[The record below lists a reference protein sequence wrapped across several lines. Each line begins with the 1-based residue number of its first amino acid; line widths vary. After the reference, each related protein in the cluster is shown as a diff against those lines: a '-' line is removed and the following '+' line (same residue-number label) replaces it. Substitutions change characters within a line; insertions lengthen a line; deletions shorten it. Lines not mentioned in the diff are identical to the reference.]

1 LFIKGIAYLSGLTP
15 VEARTDTLKPLPMN
29 ASLLVTAR
37 VERDELYIPVRKP
50 PERSVL

>member
-15 VEARTDTLKPLPMN
+15 VEARTNALESLPVD
-29 ASLLVTAR
+29 AALLVTAR
-37 VERDELYIPVRKP
+37 VERDKLYVPVRKP